1 MFTNHRPHKGWI
13 QHTIQRYITQAWAI
27 EDGEN
32 EIEMLKLAGLGVALA
47 NGCMETKEVVDLIDA
62 SNDNDGVEKSICEY
76 AFRFGTCCMT

>member
-1 MFTNHRPHKGWI
+1 
-13 QHTIQRYITQAWAI
+13 
-27 EDGEN
+27 
-32 EIEMLKLAGLGVALA
+32 MLKLAGLGVALS